1 MEFSAFAAFFATFF
15 ALMVVLFLLF
25 LEARFRLGAASSG
38 VMMIGEVGAGIG
50 RQVVEEGVRTKIIML
65 MCVMMIS

>member
-15 ALMVVLFLLF
+15 ALLVVLFLF

-50 RQVVEEGVRTKIIML
+50 RQVVEEGVRTKI
-65 MCVMMIS
+65 MCVM

>member
-1 MEFSAFAAFFATFF
+1 MEFSAFKAFFATFF
-15 ALMVVLFLLF
+15 ALLVVF

-50 RQVVEEGVRTKIIML
+50 RQVVEEGVRTKIIMSE
-65 MCVMMIS
+65 MMIS

>member
-15 ALMVVLFLLF
+15 ALLVVLLF

-50 RQVVEEGVRTKIIML
+50 RQVVEEGVRTKI
-65 MCVMMIS
+65 MCEMMIS